1 MAQKK
6 ITRREMLKWIGTGSA
21 AAVLAGC
28 APAQPGGQ
36 TGAADSTSADAP
48 ADQISLTI
56 ATYAGPNNDWQRHFA
71 QQWADANANVELQI
85 DEAIYGEMAKKQLTL
100 LATGTLW
107 DVSFSGIKWFPFS
120 AAKGAF
126 LALDDFISANDPGMD
141 DFFDAARIGG
151 ELDGK
156 NYGLP
161 YLLHPGNP
169 ALVVYNKDILGEKG
183 LSEPHDDMTTLEYA
197 DLAAKASDP
206 DNQLFGTNYLPG
218 NYYDFASLIRA
229 YGEEIL
235 VDEGKTFNFAI
246 SETAQEAARW
256 ITELRTVHRAAP
268 NRDESEGLQFAAGNM
283 ATRTIG
289 SYAVRGMSETV
300 GDKFE
305 FDFALHP
312 VSPDGGRGYS
322 AFVEVFSVFSGSEH
336 PGEAFDLITDL
347 TSTEAGVWAV
357 QQSATGNP
365 TARKSVWET
374 VAEDLHPVFGR
385 ALTMMQEISNPFPMP
400 HNLRFSELQDQWANF
415 SRDVFYGDVPFDE
428 GMEAVQQ
435 ACQEIMDLPRPS

>member
-1 MAQKK
+1 MDSKQFS
-6 ITRREMLKWIGTGSA
+6 RREMLKWMGMGSA
-21 AAVLAGC
+21 ATVLAAC
-28 APAQPGGQ
+28 APQSGGGQ
-36 TGAADSTSADAP
+36 SGASSSDTTSDAAAD
-48 ADQISLTI
+48 QVSLSV

-71 QQWADANANVELQI
+71 NQWAEETGADLQV

-126 LALDDFISANDPGMD
+126 LPLDDFISANDPGMD

-169 ALVVYNKDILGEKG
+169 ALIVYNKDILAEKG
-183 LSEPHDDMTTLEYA
+183 LAEPHDDMTTLEYA
-197 DLAAKASDP
+197 DLAAGASDP

-229 YGEEIL
+229 FGEDVL
-235 VDEGKTFNFAI
+235 VDEAQTFNFAI
-246 SETAQEAARW
+246 SEKAKEAAQW

-268 NRDESEGLQFAAGNM
+268 NRDENEGLQFAAGNM

-289 SYAVRGMSETV
+289 TYAVRGMSETV

-312 VSPDGGRGYS
+312 VSPEGGRGYS
-322 AFVEVFSVFSGSEH
+322 AFVEVFSVFSDSQH
-336 PGEAFDLITDL
+336 PAEAFDLVTTL
-347 TSTEAGVWAV
+347 TSTDAGVWSV

-374 VAEDLHPVFGR
+374 VEGDLHPIFGR
-385 ALTMMQEISNPFPMP
+385 ALAMMQSISNPFPTP
-400 HNLRFSELQDQWANF
+400 HNLRFSELQDQWANL
-415 SRDVFYGDVPFDE
+415 SPDIFYGDVPLDE
-428 GMEAVQQ
+428 GMETVQQ
-435 ACQEIMDLPRPS
+435 ACQEILDLPRPS

>member
-1 MAQKK
+1 M
-6 ITRREMLKWIGTGSA
+6 
-21 AAVLAGC
+21 
-28 APAQPGGQ
+28 
-36 TGAADSTSADAP
+36 ADAP
-48 ADQISLTI
+48 SGDKISMSI

-71 QQWADANANVELQI
+71 KQWADEAGVDLQI

-107 DVSFSGIKWFPFS
+107 DVSFSGIKWYPFS
-120 AAKGAF
+120 VSKGAF
-126 LALDDFISANDPGMD
+126 LPLDDLIAGNDPGMD
-141 DFFDAARIGG
+141 DFFDAARVGG

-169 ALVVYNKDILGEKG
+169 ALVVYNKDMLAEKG
-183 LSEPHDDMTTLEYA
+183 LPEPHDDMTTTEYGE
-197 DLAAKASDP
+197 LAAQASDP
-206 DNQLFGTNYLPG
+206 DNQIFGTNYLPG

-229 YGEEIL
+229 FGEDIL
-235 VDEGKTFNFAI
+235 IDEAKTFNFAG
-246 SETAQEAARW
+246 SEKAKEAATW

-268 NRDESEGLQFAAGNM
+268 YRDESEGLQFAAGNM

-322 AFVEVFSVFSGSEH
+322 AFVEVFSIFSGSKH
-336 PGEAFDLITDL
+336 PEEAFGLVSTL
-347 TSTEAGVWAV
+347 TSTEAGLWSV
-357 QQSATGNP
+357 QQSPTGNP
-365 TARKSVWET
+365 TARKSVWQG
-374 VAEDLHPVFGR
+374 VAEDLHPIFARVL
-385 ALTMMQEISNPFPMP
+385 AMMEETSNPFPTP
-400 HNLRFSELQDQWANF
+400 YNLRFSELQDQWANL
-415 SRDVFYGDVPFDE
+415 SPDIFYGDVSIDE
-428 GMEAVQQ
+428 GMAIVQD
-435 ACQEIMDLPRPS
+435 ACQEIMDLSRPS